1 MVQMTEK
8 DINDLIMTELVSVK
22 LLDSDGNLVK
32 QVDYNQVLN
41 DWAKSYSPEYTT
53 IMEMKGVFHNDARG
67 NTISD

>member
-32 QVDYNQVLN
+32 QVDYN
-41 DWAKSYSPEYTT
+41 
-53 IMEMKGVFHNDARG
+53 
-67 NTISD
+67 